1 MSKTKEQIYRIIFEH
16 DTPAGRW
23 FDICLI
29 ILVLLSVITIMLETV
44 EEYYAIHSKLFY
56 ILEWM
61 FTGIFTIEL
70 LLRLY
75 SAPKKMSYL
84 FSFYGAIDVISV
96 IPTYLATIIPGAQ
109 AFIIIRALR
118 LLRVFRILKLSQYT
132 SAGTQ
137 LKLAIYS
144 SRTKIIVFIFFVV
157 TLVTIMGTG
166 MYYIEGPQSGFTS
179 IPTSIY
185 WAIVTMTT
193 VGYGD
198 ITPLT
203 TLGQFLSAALMIMG
217 YGVIAVPTGIIS
229 TEMSKLDKQQ
239 EDKGCDVCKSFSEN
253 EAANFCYNCGKKLNS
268 NLKN

>member
-1 MSKTKEQIYRIIFEH
+1 MSKTKKQIYRIIFEH
-16 DTPAGRW
+16 DTPLGKG

-29 ILVLLSVITIMLETV
+29 ILVLLSVLTIMLETV
-44 EEYYAIHSKLFY
+44 QDYYVSHSKLFY

-70 LLRLY
+70 ALRLY
-75 SAPKKMSYL
+75 SAPKKLSYL
-84 FSFYGAIDVISV
+84 FSFYGLIDVISV
-96 IPTYLATIIPGAQ
+96 IPTYLATVLPGAQ

-132 SAGTQ
+132 NAGSQ
-137 LKLAIYS
+137 LKQAIYS
-144 SRTKIIVFIFFVV
+144 SRTKIIVFIFFVI

-166 MYYIEGPQSGFTS
+166 MYYIEGPKNGFTS

-203 TLGQFLSAALMIMG
+203 TLGKFLSAALMITG

-229 TEMSKLDKQQ
+229 TEMSKIDRYQ
-239 EDKGCDVCKSFSEN
+239 EEKGCEICKSSKDEV
-253 EAANFCYNCGKKLNS
+253 ANYCYNCGKKLSLNS
-268 NLKN
+268 KN